1 MPAHRLLRCW
11 IAALL
16 LGPVPWQVGGC
27 AVTEVRPVEQT
38 ERAPA
43 NRTQAA
49 RPAEIPFDRSAVAA
63 VVNSRVVLATRA
75 IGTVPFDGQVLP
87 LISPSGRYL
96 ATQTG
101 EAPDWPSLLGARGQS
116 VSMRTSVEAYD
127 LASSPPRRISWTE
140 DLPPGSLLG
149 RSADEAGFLIER
161 VLPDATRRIGK
172 VSWASGGVTWLTAEG
187 DLAAAGT
194 LLPPGS
200 AAAAVFTLRELGD
213 DQRRLMIRGRGGVD
227 IRAEP
232 GVSYHMPTATS
243 TSSIVLAMT
252 QTTSGSDL
260 IAIRVEGSDQTP
272 PRSTVLA
279 RHPISSD
286 NDPMIAYQAMSPLQ
300 SPPPLP
306 ADADGAQPPGLMFF
320 HPSASRMA
328 VFDYASGGVTLLAER
343 SIAGAWHLRRTQ
355 SGEPVWSVFLTTPDG
370 LKHQTVLRSG
380 RALEASPAVDVSEEV
395 WVPRATNDAVR
406 PYILI
411 GPSERDPRGLRLVE
425 MRPVDP
431 PR

>member
-1 MPAHRLLRCW
+1 M
-11 IAALL
+11 II
-16 LGPVPWQVGGC
+16 GPVLWQQAGC
-27 AVTEVRPVEQT
+27 TVTEVRPVERT
-38 ERAPA
+38 ERAPVEA
-43 NRTQAA
+43 GESP
-49 RPAEIPFDRSAVAA
+49 RPVEIPIDRSAVAA

-75 IGTVPFDGQVLP
+75 IGTIPFDGQVLP

-127 LASSPPRRISWTE
+127 LASSPPRRISWAQ
-140 DLPPGSLLG
+140 DLPPGCLLG

-161 VLPDATRRIGK
+161 ILPDATRRIGK

-187 DLAAAGT
+187 DMAAAGT

-200 AAAAVFTLRELGD
+200 AASSIITMREPGEE
-213 DQRRLMIRGRGGVD
+213 QRRLMIRSRGGVD

-243 TSSIVLAMT
+243 IPSIVLAVA

-260 IAIRVEGSDQTP
+260 IAIRMEGSDQTP

-279 RHPISSD
+279 RHPISSN

-306 ADADGAQPPGLMFF
+306 ADADGAQPPGLLFF
-320 HPSASRMA
+320 HPSAGRMA
-328 VFDYASGGVTLLAER
+328 VFDYGSGGVTMLEGR
-343 SIAGAWHLRRTQ
+343 SIAGAWHLRRT
-355 SGEPVWSVFLTTPDG
+355 STGEPVWSIFLTTPDG
-370 LKHQTVLRSG
+370 LKHQTLLRNG
-380 RALEASPAVDVSEEV
+380 RALEASPAAEVSEEV
-395 WVPRATNDAVR
+395 WVPRATNDPVR